1 MHPSTSLPVVLL
13 HGFLGQGFDWGALRR
28 RWAPRPTYAPDLPGH
43 GATLL
48 RPGPQSYASWVAW
61 LAAWLDERR
70 LTRVHL
76 VGYSL
81 GGRVALAF
89 ALTHPQRV
97 VSLALESANPGIGD
111 PQARAERARL
121 DAERAERIRRQGQG
135 LRTFL
140 EAWYRMPLFASLAAH
155 PGLRE
160 RLVAQRSRQD
170 AATIARGSAEMRPGV
185 QPDLTPRLGEL
196 KMPVLLMAGE
206 RDPKYPR
213 LLNEMATRIP
223 RAQLVVLPRAGHNVH
238 LEAEA
243 AFGEILE
250 AFWAGT
256 EP

>member
-1 MHPSTSLPVVLL
+1 MVLPTRSTSRIPAVLL
-13 HGFLGQGFDWGALRR
+13 HGFLGQGADWEALRR

-43 GATLL
+43 GATPL
-48 RPGPQSYASWVAW
+48 RPGRQSYASWARW
-61 LAAWLDERR
+61 LAARLDERG

-121 DAERAERIRRQGQG
+121 DAERAERIRRQG

-170 AATIARGSAEMRPGV
+170 AATMARVIAEMSPGV

-196 KMPVLLMAGE
+196 KMPVLLMAVE
-206 RDPKYPR
+206 VSPM
-213 LLNEMATRIP
+213 L
-223 RAQLVVLPRAGHNVH
+223 
-238 LEAEA
+238 
-243 AFGEILE
+243 
-250 AFWAGT
+250 
-256 EP
+256 